1 MRLLITGS
9 GFLGTN
15 LYQWIRRN
23 HPEIEVTIV
32 SRRTGTDIRDY
43 EQVKK
48 VIKGNDL
55 VCHTAAQTHVDYS
68 LHNDLEDQ
76 LNFVDTNVKGTLH
89 VIKACERYGA
99 KMIYVSTSEIYG
111 QNQNPGKPMTESHPI
126 DPQAGIYA
134 VTKAAADR
142 LCRMEIIT
150 QRANIVILRPFNFW
164 GPGQSVEKLIPR
176 LINQGINKQPLS
188 IYGDGFQ
195 KRDYVYIEDICK
207 AIWELKDWE
216 DPYIFNIAS
225 GKPIIILEIAKI
237 IADYFKVPMNYVE
250 PRPGE
255 VRELWGDYTRLSN
268 LTGWEPTKFIN
279 KESMKSLIQWN
290 IENQWIRQPIL

>member
-43 EQVKK
+43 EQIKK

-134 VTKAAADR
+134 VTKAA
-142 LCRMEIIT
+142 
-150 QRANIVILRPFNFW
+150 
-164 GPGQSVEKLIPR
+164 
-176 LINQGINKQPLS
+176 
-188 IYGDGFQ
+188 
-195 KRDYVYIEDICK
+195 
-207 AIWELKDWE
+207 
-216 DPYIFNIAS
+216 
-225 GKPIIILEIAKI
+225 
-237 IADYFKVPMNYVE
+237 
-250 PRPGE
+250 PGE
-255 VRELWGDYTRLSN
+255 MKRALAPNQQKPKKKKKKKMCIVSPVFFSAGRKKKKGGTERKYFFFFCFLPPRGKI
-268 LTGWEPTKFIN
+268 LTPR
-279 KESMKSLIQWN
+279 S
-290 IENQWIRQPIL
+290 